1 MTDESFRTLYCDPG
15 EDFGWA
21 VAAGHTLLARG
32 IHKMWEFADIIWD
45 DFNGEVTPLS
55 DPSSAYA
62 YDETNEMWGP
72 ATRTPIERVVCEDF
86 RIYPWKAKDLAMD
99 PVRTARVIGAI
110 TFMCRKKSIPL
121 IFQGANIKK
130 AAQRAGVSE
139 FYDHPL
145 YENRHSNDAL
155 QHYAYFVNTQLLGR
169 KLPLSNEPEDYS

>member
-1 MTDESFRTLYCDPG
+1 MTEDFRTLYCDPG

-32 IHKMWEFADIIWD
+32 IHKMREFEDIIWAD
-45 DFNGEVTPLS
+45 LNGEVTVLS
-55 DPSSAYA
+55 DPLSAYA
-62 YDETNEMWGP
+62 YDETNTLWVEVLK
-72 ATRTPIERVVCEDF
+72 RPIQRIVCEDF

-99 PVRTARVIGAI
+99 PVRTARSIGAI
-110 TFMCRKKSIPL
+110 EFMARQMDIPV

-130 AAQRAGVSE
+130 AAQRAGVGE

-169 KLPLSNEPEDYS
+169 KLPLSNQPEDFA